1 MRALMLIFIYTLK
14 VISLNAQS
22 STWVTVQPAGQ
33 FFTFSMPDTPTTSI
47 DKAEYSLYQYSTDS
61 IDFVAGLSKLDS
73 AFIYYLNLEA
83 EEDSTWY
90 EPGDSLTNPLIALT
104 EYFRY
109 GFDSVEIVDI
119 HDIVTNDTSI
129 LGREVS
135 VAYIQDAKPKRVIS
149 MQMFYNGHDIL
160 TLSIEAPF
168 TKQELFLTLK
178 EQFFDSILIN

>member
-1 MRALMLIFIYTLK
+1 MKTLLLILICTCN
-14 VISLNAQS
+14 VISINAQS
-22 STWVTVQPAGQ
+22 SIWVTVQPAGQ
-33 FFTFSMPDTPTTSI
+33 FFTFSLPDTPTTSI
-47 DKAEYSLYQYSTDS
+47 DIAEYSLYQYSIDS

-90 EPGDSLTNPLIALT
+90 ESGDSLTNPLIALT

-109 GFDSVEIVDI
+109 GFDSVEIIDI
-119 HDIVTNDTSI
+119 HDILTNDTSI

-160 TLSIEAPF
+160 TLSIDAPF
-168 TKQELFLTLK
+168 TKQELYLTLK
-178 EQFFDSILIN
+178 EQFFASIIIN